1 VELNVSTPVKIFALA
16 ALVLGLAAAGAL
28 TVLGPSGGG
37 SSASEV
43 NGVKLDDQGRV
54 IATPKMAETVAKEA
68 SDRAAVPR
76 KALSPPARPKKA
88 VSPPAPKPRE
98 LVAENGLPRVVANA
112 LLTHEVVVVAL
123 YTPRGKTDPIGF
135 SEAKQ
140 GASLAR
146 AGFVPV
152 NVFNA
157 RISAPLMAKLG
168 AVLRAP
174 TVLVFNRSGVLT
186 TRLDGF
192 ADRETVAQAAHN
204 AAL

>member
-16 ALVLGLAAAGAL
+16 ALVIALAAAGAL
-28 TVLGPSGGG
+28 TVLGPSGGA

-54 IATPKMAETVAKEA
+54 IATPKMAESVAKES

-76 KALSPPARPKKA
+76 KALSPPARPKKVA
-88 VSPPAPKPRE
+88 AAAPKPRE

-112 LLTHEVVVVAL
+112 LLTRPVVVVAL

-140 GASLAR
+140 GARLAR
-146 AGFVPV
+146 AAFVPV
-152 NVFNA
+152 NVFNS

-174 TVLVFNRSGVLT
+174 TVLVFNRAGVLT

-192 ADRETVAQAAHN
+192 ADRETVAQAAQN